1 MEKAINLKE
10 LLFFYFI
17 LTLGFFLY
25 TSKVLWC
32 LFYNRSKL
40 QVIPKRTTKN
50 KYYIK
55 LEVLKN
61 HEQNTLNTRII

>member
-17 LTLGFFLY
+17 FTLGFFLY
-25 TSKVLWC
+25 TTKVLWRIY
-32 LFYNRSKL
+32 YNRCKL
-40 QVIPKRTTKN
+40 QVIPERTTKN

-55 LEVLKN
+55 LEVIKN
-61 HEQNTLNTRII
+61 HEQNILNTRII

>member
-1 MEKAINLKE
+1 MIKAINVKE

-25 TSKVLWC
+25 TTKVL
-32 LFYNRSKL
+32 LPIFYNRCKL
-40 QVIPKRTTKN
+40 QVIPERTTKN
-50 KYYIK
+50 KYYLK
-55 LEVLKN
+55 LEMLKN